1 MMQWNTYAGYKDKI
15 EEMQDLTFD
24 CYRTDP
30 ELFSVIDSL
39 VRACEMLTTTDS
51 SPNAFVQSQLETACN
66 GLKKYRSERMINL

>member
-1 MMQWNTYAGYKDKI
+1 MMQWNTYAGYKEKL

-39 VRACEMLTTTDS
+39 VRACEMMTDS
-51 SPNAFVQSQLETACN
+51 SREAHVYSQLETACN
-66 GLKKYRSERMINL
+66 GLKKYKSERMSIL

>member
-1 MMQWNTYAGYKDKI
+1 MIQRNTYAEYKDKI
-15 EEMQDLTFD
+15 EEMQELTFD

-39 VRACEMLTTTDS
+39 VRACEMLTDS
-51 SPNAFVQSQLETACN
+51 SPDAFIQSQLETACN

>member
-1 MMQWNTYAGYKDKI
+1 MVQWNTHAGYKEKL

-39 VRACEMLTTTDS
+39 VRACEMLTDS
-51 SPNAFVQSQLETACN
+51 SSPDTYVHSQLESACN
-66 GLKKYRSERMINL
+66 GLRKYRSERMSNM

>member
-1 MMQWNTYAGYKDKI
+1 MAKWNAYAGYKEKL

-39 VRACEMLTTTDS
+39 VRACDMLTDS
-51 SPNAFVQSQLETACN
+51 SPDVYVHSQLETAYN
-66 GLKKYRSERMINL
+66 GLKKYRSERMSNIG